1 MTKVIQE
8 ADLPFS
14 CKELFNAVAD
24 FEKFPQI
31 FPTIRTAK
39 IVAQGTG
46 SKDVEMAFK
55 VPPAISAFLSSTSQT
70 VRATTT
76 PDSDIKLHSIGGA
89 LKSMDIHWTF
99 NEVAPG
105 KTHVT
110 FEMDYD
116 TGMSA
121 AVNGTVKIF
130 INRSTKDIM
139 AHLADHVRAQAP
151 KGPTTPNP

>member
-1 MTKVIQE
+1 MVKVVKE

-24 FEKFPQI
+24 YEQFPAI
-31 FPTIRTAK
+31 FPTIRSAK
-39 IVAQGTG
+39 ILSAAAG

-55 VPPAISAFLSSTSQT
+55 VPPAIGAFLSSTSQT
-70 VRATTT
+70 VRATAT

-105 KTHVT
+105 TTHVT
-110 FEMDYD
+110 FEMDYE
-116 TGMSA
+116 TGMNA
-121 AVNGTVKIF
+121 AVSGTVKIF
-130 INRSTKDIM
+130 IGRSTKDILDN
-139 AHLADHVRAQAP
+139 LAEHVRSKKPAAP
-151 KGPTTPNP
+151 KP

>member
-1 MTKVIQE
+1 MIKVVKE

-24 FEKFPQI
+24 FEKFPEI

-39 IVAQGTG
+39 IVAQGPGT
-46 SKDVEMAFK
+46 KDVEMAFK
-55 VPPAISAFLSSTSQT
+55 VPPAIAAFLSSTTQT
-70 VRATTT
+70 VRTTTT

-99 NEVAPG
+99 NEVSPG

-110 FEMDYD
+110 FEMDYE
-116 TGMSA
+116 TGMNA

-130 INRSTKDIM
+130 VSRSTKDIM
-139 AHLADHVRAQAP
+139 DNLADHVKASRPKAP
-151 KGPTTPNP
+151 

>member
-1 MTKVIQE
+1 MVKVVKE

-24 FEKFPQI
+24 YEKFPEI

-39 IVAQGTG
+39 IVAQTPDT
-46 SKDVEMAFK
+46 KDVEMAFK

-70 VRATTT
+70 VRASST

-89 LKSMDIHWTF
+89 MKSMDIHWTF
-99 NEVAPG
+99 NEVSPG

-110 FEMDYD
+110 FEMDYE
-116 TGMSA
+116 TGMNA
-121 AVNGTVKIF
+121 AVTGTVKIF

-139 AHLADHVRAQAP
+139 DNLADHVRETKKAP
-151 KGPTTPNP
+151 KP

>member
-1 MTKVIQE
+1 MVKVVKE

-14 CKELFNAVAD
+14 PKELFNAVAD
-24 FEKFPQI
+24 YVHFPDI
-31 FPTIRTAK
+31 FPSIRSAK
-39 IVAQGTG
+39 IVKQDAAAT
-46 SKDVEMAFK
+46 DVEMAFK

-70 VRATTT
+70 VRATST

-110 FEMDYD
+110 FEMDYE
-116 TGMSA
+116 TGMNA
-121 AVNGTVKIF
+121 AVSGTVKIF
-130 INRSTKDIM
+130 IGRSTKDIM
-139 AHLADHVRAQAP
+139 DNLSEHVKASQKP
-151 KGPTTPNP
+151 KP